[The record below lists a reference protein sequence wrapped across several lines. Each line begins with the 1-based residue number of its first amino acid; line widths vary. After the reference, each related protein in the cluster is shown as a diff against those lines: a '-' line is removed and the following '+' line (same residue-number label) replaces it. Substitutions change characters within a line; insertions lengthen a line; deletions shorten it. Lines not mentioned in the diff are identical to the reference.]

1 MILCR
6 FKMARVMIADDSK
19 AIRIMLKDII
29 LNGKHELVA
38 EAADGAEAV
47 EKFVDLKPDVLL
59 LDLVLPKKD
68 GLTALKEIKET
79 NPNAKI
85 IMITVLDNKQ
95 MIQDCISAG
104 AQAYITKPFTA
115 DDVLKSISFAVKEN

>member
-1 MILCR
+1 MILCW
-6 FKMARVMIADDSK
+6 FEMARVMIADDSK
-19 AIRIMLKDII
+19 AIRITLKDMI

-38 EAADGAEAV
+38 EAADGVEAV

-59 LDLVLPKKD
+59 LDLVLAKKD
-68 GLTALKEIKET
+68 GLTTLKEIKET

-85 IMITVLDNKQ
+85 IMVTVLDNKQ

-115 DDVLKSISFAVKEN
+115 DDVLKSISLAVKEN

>member
-1 MILCR
+1 MIHCW
-6 FKMARVMIADDSK
+6 FEMARVMIADDSK
-19 AIRIMLKDII
+19 AIRIALKDII

-38 EAADGAEAV
+38 EAADGAESV

-68 GLTALKEIKET
+68 GLTVLKEIKET

-85 IMITVLDNKQ
+85 IIITVVDNKQ

-104 AQAYITKPFTA
+104 ALAYVTKPFTA
-115 DDVLKSISFAVKEN
+115 DDVLKSISSAVK

>member
-1 MILCR
+1 MILCW
-6 FKMARVMIADDSK
+6 FEMARVMIADDSK
-19 AIRIMLKDII
+19 AIRIALKDII

-38 EAADGAEAV
+38 EAADGAESV

-68 GLTALKEIKET
+68 GLTVLKEIKET

-85 IMITVLDNKQ
+85 IIITVVDNKQ

-104 AQAYITKPFTA
+104 ALAYVTKPFTA
-115 DDVLKSISFAVKEN
+115 DDVLKSISFAVK

>member
-1 MILCR
+1 MILCW
-6 FKMARVMIADDSK
+6 FEMARVMIADDSK
-19 AIRIMLKDII
+19 AIRIALKDII

-38 EAADGAEAV
+38 EAADGAESV

-68 GLTALKEIKET
+68 GLTVLKEIKET

-85 IMITVLDNKQ
+85 IIISVVDNKQ

-104 AQAYITKPFTA
+104 ALAYVTKPFTA
-115 DDVLKSISFAVKEN
+115 DDVLKSISSAVK

>member
-1 MILCR
+1 MILCW
-6 FKMARVMIADDSK
+6 FEMARVMIADDSK
-19 AIRIMLKDII
+19 AIRIALKDII

-38 EAADGAEAV
+38 EAADGAESV

-68 GLTALKEIKET
+68 GLTVLKEIKET

-85 IMITVLDNKQ
+85 IIITVVDNKQ

-104 AQAYITKPFTA
+104 ALAYVTKPFTA
-115 DDVLKSISFAVKEN
+115 DDVLKSISSAVK

>member
-1 MILCR
+1 MILYW
-6 FKMARVMIADDSK
+6 FEMTRVMIADDSK

-29 LNGKHELVA
+29 LNGKHELIA

-68 GLTALKEIKET
+68 GLTALKKIKEI

-104 AQAYITKPFTA
+104 AQAYIIKPFTA

>member
-1 MILCR
+1 MILCW
-6 FKMARVMIADDSK
+6 FEMARVMIADDSK
-19 AIRIMLKDII
+19 AIRIALKDII

-68 GLTALKEIKET
+68 GLTVLKEIKET

-85 IMITVLDNKQ
+85 IIITVVDNKQ

-104 AQAYITKPFTA
+104 ALAYVTKPFTA
-115 DDVLKSISFAVKEN
+115 DDVLKSISFAVK

>member
-1 MILCR
+1 MILCW
-6 FKMARVMIADDSK
+6 FEMARVMIADDSE
-19 AIRIMLKDII
+19 AIRIALKDII

-68 GLTALKEIKET
+68 GLTVLKEIKET

-85 IMITVLDNKQ
+85 IMITVVDNKQ

-115 DDVLKSISFAVKEN
+115 DDVLKSISLAVKEN

>member
-1 MILCR
+1 MILYW
-6 FKMARVMIADDSK
+6 FEMTRVMIADDSK

-29 LNGKHELVA
+29 LNGKHELIA

-68 GLTALKEIKET
+68 GLTALKKIKEI

>member
-1 MILCR
+1 MV
-6 FKMARVMIADDSK
+6 RVMIADDSD
-19 AIRIMLKDII
+19 ATRIVLKDII
-29 LNGKHELVA
+29 LYGKHELVA
-38 EAADGAEAV
+38 EAKDGAEAV
-47 EKFVDLKPDVLL
+47 EKFVDSKPDVLL
-59 LDLVLPKKD
+59 LDVVLPKKD
-68 GLTALKEIKET
+68 GLATLKVIKET

-85 IMITVLDNKQ
+85 IMISVLDNKQ

>member
-1 MILCR
+1 MILYW
-6 FKMARVMIADDSK
+6 FEMARVMIADDSK
-19 AIRIMLKDII
+19 AIRILLKDMI

-59 LDLVLPKKD
+59 LDLVLPDKD
-68 GLTALKEIKET
+68 GLTVLKEIKET

-115 DDVLKSISFAVKEN
+115 DDVLKSISLAVKEN

>member
-1 MILCR
+1 MILCW
-6 FKMARVMIADDSK
+6 FEMARVMIADDSK
-19 AIRIMLKDII
+19 AIRIALKDII

-47 EKFVDLKPDVLL
+47 EKFVDVKPDVLL

-68 GLTALKEIKET
+68 GLTALKEIMET

>member
-1 MILCR
+1 MIHCWLE
-6 FKMARVMIADDSK
+6 MARVMIADDSK
-19 AIRIMLKDII
+19 AIRIALKDII

-68 GLTALKEIKET
+68 GLTVLKEIKET

-85 IMITVLDNKQ
+85 IMITVVDDKQ

-104 AQAYITKPFTA
+104 ALAYITKPFTA
-115 DDVLKSISFAVKEN
+115 DDVLKSISLAVK

>member
-1 MILCR
+1 MILCW
-6 FKMARVMIADDSK
+6 FEMARVMIADDSK
-19 AIRIMLKDII
+19 AIRILLKDII

-68 GLTALKEIKET
+68 GLTALKKIKEI

-115 DDVLKSISFAVKEN
+115 DDVLKSISFAV

>member
-1 MILCR
+1 MILCW
-6 FKMARVMIADDSK
+6 FEMARVMIADDSK
-19 AIRIMLKDII
+19 AIRILLKDMI

-47 EKFVDLKPDVLL
+47 EKFVDVKPDVLL

>member
-1 MILCR
+1 MILCW
-6 FKMARVMIADDSK
+6 FEMARVMIADDSK
-19 AIRIMLKDII
+19 AIRIALKDII

-38 EAADGAEAV
+38 EAADGVESV
-47 EKFVDLKPDVLL
+47 EKFVDLKPDILL

-68 GLTALKEIKET
+68 GLTVLKEIKEA

-85 IMITVLDNKQ
+85 IMITVVDDKQ

-104 AQAYITKPFTA
+104 ALAYVTKPFTA
-115 DDVLKSISFAVKEN
+115 DDVLKSISFAVK

>member
-1 MILCR
+1 MILCW
-6 FKMARVMIADDSK
+6 FEMARVMIADDSK
-19 AIRIMLKDII
+19 AIRILLKDII
-29 LNGKHELVA
+29 LNGKHELIA

-68 GLTALKEIKET
+68 GLTALKKIKEI

>member
-1 MILCR
+1 
-6 FKMARVMIADDSK
+6 MARVMIAEDSK
-19 AIRIMLKDII
+19 AIRIALMDII
-29 LNGKHELVA
+29 LNSKHELVG
-38 EAADGAEAV
+38 EASNGPEVV
-47 EKFVDLKPDVLL
+47 EKFVSSKPDVLL
-59 LDLVLPKKD
+59 LDLVMPEKD
-68 GLTALKEIKET
+68 GFTVLKEIKET

-115 DDVLKSISFAVKEN
+115 DDVLKSISFALKEN

>member
-1 MILCR
+1 MILCG
-6 FKMARVMIADDSK
+6 FEMARVMIADDSK
-19 AIRIMLKDII
+19 AIRIALKDVI
-29 LNGKHELVA
+29 LNGNHELVA

-68 GLTALKEIKET
+68 GLTTLKEIKET

>member
-1 MILCR
+1 
-6 FKMARVMIADDSK
+6 MARVMIADDSK
-19 AIRIMLKDII
+19 AIRITLKDMI
-29 LNGKHELVA
+29 LNGKHELIA
-38 EAADGAEAV
+38 EAVDGAEAV

-68 GLTALKEIKET
+68 GLTALKEIMET

>member
-1 MILCR
+1 MILCW
-6 FKMARVMIADDSK
+6 FEMARVMIADDSK

-68 GLTALKEIKET
+68 GLTALKKIKEI

>member
-1 MILCR
+1 MILCW
-6 FKMARVMIADDSK
+6 FEMARVMIADDSK
-19 AIRIMLKDII
+19 AIRITLKDMI

-38 EAADGAEAV
+38 EAADGVEAV

-59 LDLVLPKKD
+59 LDLVLAKKD
-68 GLTALKEIKET
+68 GLTTLKEIKET

-115 DDVLKSISFAVKEN
+115 DDVLKSISLAVKEN

>member
-1 MILCR
+1 MILCW
-6 FKMARVMIADDSK
+6 FEMARVMIADDSK
-19 AIRIMLKDII
+19 AIRILLKDII

-68 GLTALKEIKET
+68 GLTALKKIKEI

>member
-1 MILCR
+1 
-6 FKMARVMIADDSK
+6 MIADDSK
-19 AIRIMLKDII
+19 ATRIALKDMISI
-29 LNGKHELVA
+29 GKHELVA
-38 EAADGAEAV
+38 EAADGTEAV

-59 LDLVLPKKD
+59 LDLVLPDKD
-68 GLTALKEIKET
+68 GLTVLKEIKET

-85 IMITVLDNKQ
+85 IMISVVDNKQ

>member
-1 MILCR
+1 MILCW
-6 FKMARVMIADDSK
+6 FEMARVMIADDSK
-19 AIRIMLKDII
+19 AIRIALKDII

-38 EAADGAEAV
+38 EAADGAESV

-68 GLTALKEIKET
+68 GLTVLKEIKET

-85 IMITVLDNKQ
+85 IIITVVDNKQ

-104 AQAYITKPFTA
+104 ALAYVTKPFTA
-115 DDVLKSISFAVKEN
+115 NDVLKSISFAVK

>member
-1 MILCR
+1 MILCW
-6 FKMARVMIADDSK
+6 FEMALVMIADDSE
-19 AIRIMLKDII
+19 AIRIALKDII

-68 GLTALKEIKET
+68 GLTTLKEIMET

-85 IMITVLDNKQ
+85 IMVTVLDNKQ

>member
-1 MILCR
+1 
-6 FKMARVMIADDSK
+6 MARVMVADDSE
-19 AIRIMLKDII
+19 AIRIELKDII
-29 LNGKHELVA
+29 LNGKHELVV

-68 GLTALKEIKET
+68 GLTVLKEIKET

-85 IMITVLDNKQ
+85 IMITVLGNKQ
-95 MIQDCISAG
+95 MILDCISAG
-104 AQAYITKPFTA
+104 ALAYITKPFTA
-115 DDVLKSISFAVKEN
+115 DDVLKSISFAVKVN

>member
-1 MILCR
+1 MILYW
-6 FKMARVMIADDSK
+6 FEMARVMIADDSK
-19 AIRIMLKDII
+19 AIRILLKDMI

-68 GLTALKEIKET
+68 GLTALKEIMET

-115 DDVLKSISFAVKEN
+115 DDVLKSISLAVKEN

>member
-6 FKMARVMIADDSK
+6 FEMARVMIVDDSE
-19 AIRIMLKDII
+19 AVRMALKYII
-29 LNGKHELVA
+29 SYGKHELVA
-38 EAADGAEAV
+38 EAVDGVEAV

-59 LDLVLPKKD
+59 LDLVMPKKD
-68 GLTALKEIKET
+68 GLTVLKEIKKT

-85 IMITVLDNKQ
+85 IMITVVGNKQ

-104 AQAYITKPFTA
+104 ALAYITKPFTV